1 MDIAHDEQTVHAEEI
16 RSQGPDRPV
25 AVTATWSSQALEAT
39 AAALSDQLARLRQT
53 PAEDAEQVLVLR
65 NQTALA
71 DRFAEHAS
79 AGAHAMLVF
88 DDTELCVCMRL
99 LNDYLVRIDGDD
111 AGYQPPELRE
121 QLHTVRLV
129 RTSLC
134 EIVSEARAAV
144 LASRENPVLH

>member
-1 MDIAHDEQTVHAEEI
+1 MDIAPDEQTVHAEEI

-25 AVTATWSSQALEAT
+25 VVTASWSSQALQAT
-39 AAALSDQLARLRQT
+39 AAALSEQLARLRQT
-53 PAEDAEQVLVLR
+53 PAEDAEQVLLLR
-65 NQTALA
+65 HHTTLA

-79 AGAHAMLVF
+79 VGAHAQLVF
-88 DDTELCVCMRL
+88 DDTELSVCASL
-99 LNDYLVRIDGDD
+99 LNDYLLRIDGAD
-111 AGYQPPELRE
+111 AGYQPTDLRE

-144 LASRENPVLH
+144 RAGCEDPVLY